1 MFQISIKP
9 RFCDTDAMGHINNTV
24 PPVWFLEAREDVV
37 RILNPELDVQK
48 VTVVLVKVEIEYLK
62 ETFYGSPIEIRTWIK
77 RVGNSSLD
85 IYHEGWQNN
94 QLKLQG
100 KARLVHFD
108 RETRTS
114 KLIPDDI
121 RVRLS
126 EHLKAD

>member
-9 RFCDTDAMGHINNTV
+9 RFCDTDAMEHINNTV
-24 PPVWFLEAREDVV
+24 PPVWFLEAREDVM
-37 RILNPELDVQK
+37 RILNPELDAQK
-48 VTVVLVKVEIEYLK
+48 VTAVLVKVEIEYLK
-62 ETFYGSPIEIRTWIK
+62 ETFYGSPVEIRTWIE
-77 RVGNSSLD
+77 RVGNSSID
-85 IYHEGWQNN
+85 ICHEGWQND

-114 KLIPDDI
+114 KVISDDI
-121 RVRLS
+121 RAQLS